1 MRTFFVLFLLL
12 LLPAFAADTDIAGKH
27 AGEWKS
33 SSSDVGGPIRFTLE
47 GAAGGAWKCE
57 LSFGLNGADVKTTM
71 KTVKVEGS
79 KIELLYDFD
88 AGGMTLTSHVTGEW
102 NGSGFK
108 GSYDTTGGGVPVDSG
123 SWSASKAK

>member
-1 MRTFFVLFLLL
+1 MRTLTALLL
-12 LLPAFAADTDIAGKH
+12 LAFFAFAADSDLAGKH

-33 SSSDVGGPIRFTLE
+33 NSSDVGGPIRFTLE
-47 GAAGGAWKCE
+47 AAGGTWKCD

-71 KTVKVEGS
+71 KTVKVQGS

-108 GSYDTTGGGVPVDSG
+108 GNYDTTGGGVPVDSG
-123 SWSASKAK
+123 TWSASRAK